1 MVEFECDLV
10 GRHGVE
16 YRGEVQRNSK
26 LALSRVGKGIVVT
39 LDPSEEMLGW
49 LPREAAEVLVPM
61 MREGRLL
68 HIHGISLEHMVCNS
82 KHKPPVRVVFNFL
95 CQNQAD
101 EDKLAGLNGAQ
112 PRRKIPSP

>member
-1 MVEFECDLV
+1 MVGFECDLV

-16 YRGEVQRNSK
+16 YRGEVQHNSK
-26 LALSRVGKGIVVT
+26 LALTRVGKGIVVT

-61 MREGRLL
+61 MKEGRFL
-68 HIHGISLEHMVCNS
+68 HILGIPLEHMAYDS
-82 KHKPPVRVVFNFL
+82 KRKPPCCVVFNFL

-101 EDKLAGLNGAQ
+101 GD
-112 PRRKIPSP
+112 